1 MPDKALHQINRRS
14 WNEGTK
20 AHNSHKGD
28 QAAFFRA
35 GGSTL
40 FAEERDLLGDIAGE
54 TLLHLQCNCGQ
65 DSLSIAR
72 HFRANVT
79 GVDISDE
86 AVRFAR
92 QLSRESGIPAR
103 YIRADIYDFF
113 ANANEHYDNVFS
125 SYGVLCWLS
134 DLAAWGRG
142 IAGCLKPGARFI
154 LLDFHP
160 ALTMFDGEWQLK
172 HDYMGGA
179 RSEYESGV
187 GDYVAW
193 TGAAAEIDS
202 LLPGIRD
209 FQNPFPGVEFQWGVA
224 EVAKALIDAGLR
236 LSQLREYN
244 YCNGFKPM
252 TDMVDLGGRRYAH
265 AGSFAAEY
273 ALDVQ
278 HRRRAEA
285 VSSACASKP
294 PLEVTQAV
302 ACLCRSE
309 T

>member
-1 MPDKALHQINRRS
+1 MANKAIHEVNRRS

-35 GGSTL
+35 GGNTL
-40 FAEERDLLGDIAGE
+40 FPEERSLLGNIAGE
-54 TLLHLQCNCGQ
+54 ALLHLQCNCGQ

-72 HFRANVT
+72 HLGATVT

-86 AVRFAR
+86 AIRVAR
-92 QLSRESGIPAR
+92 QLSRDSGIQASFH
-103 YIRADIYDFF
+103 RADIYDFF
-113 ANANEHYDNVFS
+113 TEASAVYDTVFS

-142 IAGCLKPGARFI
+142 IAGCLKPAGRFV

-160 ALTMFDGEWQLK
+160 AFAMLDEEWRLR
-172 HDYMGGA
+172 HDYMGGV
-179 RSEYESGV
+179 RHEFESGV
-187 GDYVAW
+187 GDYIAL

-209 FQNPFPGVEFQWGVA
+209 FKNPHPGVEFQWGVA
-224 EVAKALIDAGLR
+224 EVATALIDAGLQ
-236 LSQLREYN
+236 LSHLAEYN

-252 TDMVDLGGRRYAH
+252 SDMVDLGGRRYAMP
-265 AGSFAAEY
+265 ARLPQSFPLMFSLVAE
-273 ALDVQ
+273 LK
-278 HRRRAEA
+278 R
-285 VSSACASKP
+285 
-294 PLEVTQAV
+294 
-302 ACLCRSE
+302 
-309 T
+309 